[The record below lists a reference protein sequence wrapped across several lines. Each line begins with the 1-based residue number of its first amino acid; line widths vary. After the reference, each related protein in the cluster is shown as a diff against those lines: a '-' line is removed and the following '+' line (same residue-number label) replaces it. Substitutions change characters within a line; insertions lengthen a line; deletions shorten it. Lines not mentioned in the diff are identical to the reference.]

1 MIKKSKIITLT
12 GGLGN
17 QLFQLAA
24 GLSVRNQA
32 NLHIDWALGKP
43 RLNNLGFPEVYSFYL
58 PEKVTLSDSKKSRL
72 LFAKTAGFYLRQ
84 GVEPRKYEKSQG
96 VTYLTRIATGIVLSL
111 YFRRKVFPYSISGVG
126 FTNLSDQIGRNLL
139 IGYFQS
145 YQWMES
151 DSISSQMRSLK
162 LREESSEVAEYRN
175 LAETEQPL
183 IVHIRLG
190 DYKGEEA
197 FGIPN
202 IGYYRSAI
210 KDQLQLNQYRKI
222 WAFSDEPDLAKEVL
236 SDFDPEFIRW
246 IPEIANSTAQTFEV
260 MRYGRGYVIANSS
273 FSWWG
278 AALSYNLGA
287 PVIAPSPWFKK
298 MKEPAYLIPA
308 CWTRLPAWNN
318 NLG

>member
-24 GLSVRNQA
+24 GLTVRDQA
-32 NLHIDWALGKP
+32 ILHIDWVLGKP
-43 RLNNLGFPEVYSFYL
+43 RINNLGFPEVDSFYL
-58 PEKVTLSDSKKSRL
+58 PERVTLSDSKKSRL
-72 LFAKTAGFYLRQ
+72 LFTKTAGFYLRQ
-84 GVEPRKYEKSQG
+84 GVEPRKCEKSRG

-111 YFRRKVFPYSISGVG
+111 YFKKTVFPYSISGVG
-126 FTNLSDQIGRNLL
+126 FTSLRNQTKRNLL

-145 YQWMES
+145 CRWMES
-151 DSISSQMRSLK
+151 ASVSSQMRGLK
-162 LREESSEVAEYRN
+162 LKEESSEVAEYRN
-175 LAETEQPL
+175 LAETEKPL
-183 IVHIRLG
+183 VVHIRLG
-190 DYKGEEA
+190 DYKGEDA

-202 IGYYRSAI
+202 IEYYRSAI

-222 WAFSDEPDLAKEVL
+222 WAFSDEPDLAKDVL
-236 SDFDPEFIRW
+236 RDFDPEFIRW

-278 AALSYNLGA
+278 AALSYNMGA

-298 MKEPAYLIPA
+298 MKEPAYLIPTQ
-308 CWTRLPAWNN
+308 WTRLPAWNN
-318 NLG
+318 YLG

>member
-1 MIKKSKIITLT
+1 MTKKSKIITLT

-24 GLSVRNQA
+24 GLSVCNQA
-32 NLHIDWALGKP
+32 SLHIDWDLGKP
-43 RLNNLGFPEVYSFYL
+43 RLNNLGFPEVDSFYL
-58 PEKVTLSDSKKSRL
+58 PERVILSDSKKSHL

-96 VTYLTRIATGIVLSL
+96 ITYLIRIATGLVLSL
-111 YFRRKVFPYSISGVG
+111 YFKKTVFPYSISGVG
-126 FTNLSDQIGRNLL
+126 FTSLDNQIKRNLL

-145 YQWMES
+145 CRWMES
-151 DSISSQMRSLK
+151 ASVSSQMYGLK
-162 LREESSEVAEYRN
+162 LRVESSEVAEYRN
-175 LAETEQPL
+175 LAETEIPL
-183 IVHIRLG
+183 VVHIRLG
-190 DYKGEEA
+190 DYKEEDA
-197 FGIPN
+197 FGILN
-202 IGYYRSAI
+202 IEYYRTAI
-210 KDQLQLNQYRKI
+210 KNQLQLNQYRKI
-222 WAFSDEPDLAKEVL
+222 WAFSDEPDLAKDVL
-236 SDFDPEFIRW
+236 RDFDPELIRW

-260 MRYGRGYVIANSS
+260 MRFGRGYVIANSS

-308 CWTRLPAWNN
+308 HWTRLPAWNN
-318 NLG
+318 YLG